1 MNENE
6 NNTPQVP
13 QVQEPEKK
21 RTWVE
26 EIGVAGNQLVDRMKD
41 LVAEGNVRRVI
52 IRTKEGRELLAVP
65 MTVGVLGGGV
75 LALAAPIWAAVGALA
90 ALVAQVKLEV
100 VREEP
105 EEPKT
110 ESKPTESVGSDP
122 GI

>member
-6 NNTPQVP
+6 NVTTVTPQP
-13 QVQEPEKK
+13 QEPEKR

-26 EIGVAGNQLVDRMKD
+26 EIGLQGNQLVDRMRD
-41 LVAEGNVRRVI
+41 LVAEGNVRRVV

-75 LALAAPIWAAVGALA
+75 IALAAPIWAAVGALA

-105 EEPKT
+105 EEPQEAT
-110 ESKPTESVGSDP
+110 RPAEPASNDP
-122 GI
+122 QI

>member
-1 MNENE
+1 MNPKNE
-6 NNTPQVP
+6 
-13 QVQEPEKK
+13 VQITQTTSEPEKK

-26 EIGVAGNQLVDRMKD
+26 EIGVAGNQLVDRMRD

-52 IRTKEGRELLAVP
+52 IRSKEGHELLTMP

-75 LALAAPIWAAVGALA
+75 FALAAPIWAAVGALA

-105 EEPKT
+105 VEPKT
-110 ESKPTESVGSDP
+110 ETSSTEPVQHNP
-122 GI
+122 GV